1 MAERTVGRRPTN
13 GGRTIAIKKNK
24 RKSPLSMF
32 FHSGSIDVIFCCF
45 VFLIF
50 AFGITMMYSASY
62 AYASKNASSANA
74 YFLRQLFF
82 GIMGI
87 IAMFIISKIDYRML
101 NSWLTPFVAV
111 PISLG
116 LLVLAL
122 FMNSDESI
130 KRWVKIGPIQFQPSE
145 IAKFVLILLMAYL
158 LCILYEP
165 LRSEKGKPIKPKRAN
180 LTTAEKILFNFI
192 DTPFKSAVFL
202 AGVVVVFFGFVII
215 GKHLSGSI
223 LIFSIG
229 LVMMWV
235 GGVKKKYFAIAFAL
249 IGIVVVAVIIKPEL
263 LKAFSD
269 YAYERVAVWK
279 AKETVGR
286 TTYWQTKNGLWAI
299 GSGGPFG
306 FGFGNSKQKL
316 LFVPEP
322 QTDYIFSIVCE
333 ELGFV
338 GAMAV
343 IILFA
348 LLIVRGFM
356 IATRTTDYFG
366 SLLIIG
372 IMAQVALQVILNI
385 AVVTDT
391 IPNTG
396 VPLPF
401 FSYGGTSLFILLCEM
416 GIVLSVSRRSYL
428 DKE

>member
-1 MAERTVGRRPTN
+1 MAEAAKRRLPVRGSSPAKTE
-13 GGRTIAIKKNK
+13 KKP
-24 RKSPLSMF
+24 RF
-32 FHSGSIDVIFCCF
+32 FQSGSIDVIFCCF
-45 VFLIF
+45 VMIIF
-50 AFGITMMYSASY
+50 AFGLIMMYSASY
-62 AYASKNASSANA
+62 AYASKNESSASH
-74 YFLRQLFF
+74 YFIRQLIF
-82 GIMGI
+82 GLMGFA
-87 IAMFIISKIDYRML
+87 AMFFISKVDYRIL

-111 PISLG
+111 PGSLF

-122 FMNSDESI
+122 FMNRGESI
-130 KRWVKIGPIQFQPSE
+130 KRWVRIGPVQFQPSE
-145 IAKFVLILLMAYL
+145 IAKFVIILFMAYL

-165 LRSEKGKPIKPKRAN
+165 MRSEKGKPVKPKRAR
-180 LTTAEKILFNFI
+180 LTTIEKVFFNFI
-192 DTPFKSAVFL
+192 DTPFKSAVVL
-202 AGVVVVFFGFVII
+202 AGAVFIFFAFVII

-223 LIFSIG
+223 LVFSIG
-229 LVMMWV
+229 LSMMWV
-235 GGVKKKYFAIAFAL
+235 GGVKKKYFAIALAA
-249 IGIVVVAVIIKPEL
+249 IAVVVIAVIIKPEI
-263 LKAFSD
+263 LKLFSD

-279 AKETVGR
+279 EKQTVGA
-286 TTYWQTKNGLWAI
+286 TTYWQTENGLVAI

-306 FGFGNSKQKL
+306 LGFGNSKQKL
-316 LFVPEP
+316 LYVPEP
-322 QTDYIFSIVCE
+322 QNDYIFSIICE

-338 GAMAV
+338 GAMIV

-372 IMAQVALQVILNI
+372 IMMQIGLQVILNI

-391 IPNTG
+391 MPNTG

-416 GIVLSVSRRSYL
+416 GVVLSVSRRSYL